1 MITPRCIHTF
11 VAGALGLALALP
23 SAAQLPRDKPIR
35 VLLPYAPAGVT
46 DIVVRLMG
54 EKVTQ
59 AGGPQ
64 IVIEN
69 RPGGGGIVAAMA
81 VKDTTPDGT
90 TLFVVDVGSFAVNMT
105 LMKEVPYE
113 PLRDF
118 KPVIQ
123 LFSFPSIVSVP
134 AILKINPLQEL
145 VTLTKTMPGGMPYAT
160 QGPWSGA
167 HLLGEMFSKAAKI
180 RVVHVPY
187 KGGAPAVIDLVAG
200 RVNFMFGSYLQIKSQ
215 IDSKDLRILAVNS
228 RRRLNALPDVPTLA
242 EVGFAGVDLPIWFG
256 LAAPVRTP
264 NATIAAIN
272 AAFDPVT
279 RLPEIIQ
286 RLDSQGV
293 TAEGGTPEQFAALIK
308 SDITRLAP
316 IVRDSGANTN

>member
-1 MITPRCIHTF
+1 MKTRNRIGTIAATALYMVLSLP
-11 VAGALGLALALP
+11 AG
-23 SAAQLPRDKPIR
+23 AQLPRDKPIR
-35 VLLPYAPAGVT
+35 IVLPYAPAGVT

-64 IVIEN
+64 VIIEN

-81 VKDTTPDGT
+81 VKDATPDGSS
-90 TLFVVDVGSFAVNMT
+90 LFVADVGSFAVNMS
-105 LMKEVPYE
+105 LMKDVPYE
-113 PLRDF
+113 PLKDF

-134 AILKINPLQEL
+134 SRLKIGSLQEL
-145 VTLTKTMPGGMPYAT
+145 VALAKTMPGGMPYAS
-160 QGPWSGA
+160 QGPGSGA
-167 HLLGEMFSKAAKI
+167 HLLGEMFSKAANI
-180 RVVHVPY
+180 PVVHVPY
-187 KGGAPAVIDLVAG
+187 KGGAPAVLDLVAG
-200 RVNFMFGSYLQIKSQ
+200 RVNFMFGSYLQIKAQ

-256 LAAPVRTP
+256 LAAPGRTP
-264 NATIAAIN
+264 NATVAALN

-279 RLPEIIQ
+279 KLPEIVQ

-293 TAEGGTPEQFAALIK
+293 TSEGGTSEQFATLIRN
-308 SDITRLAP
+308 DITRLAP
-316 IVRDSGANTN
+316 IVRASGANTN